1 MKDRRT
7 SALGWGMAV
16 GFSLLSGVCAV
27 AIGLYVAN
35 ARQHVGANY
44 TALVADVVRAQQ
56 HPVLLRATL
65 DAMQEHPEHL
75 HTEQLEN
82 LLWRIP
88 QHIRGVSHGLSQSQL
103 APWEYQPALDA
114 LARVETRLPELA
126 ALIEAG
132 IESSDD
138 RQALLELG
146 YEIETEL
153 AWAYGE
159 LNDLIH
165 VAAGEQRLIME
176 RLSLA
181 IGLLVLLALAVVAS
195 LMLALLRLSRQ
206 RELVSRLSLVDD
218 LTGLGNRR
226 YLLETAERLYQQSLR
241 NEHPLSLALLDLDH
255 FKHLNDTWG
264 HPTGDKVL
272 VAFARA
278 LQEVTRQADVVAR
291 IGGEEFCILMPDT
304 PLEGALDLAERI
316 RQRIAELNEDAL
328 GVPTSISV
336 SLGLA
341 TGMGSC
347 ADFDRLYSRADR
359 ALYRAKANGRNR
371 TEVSEA

>member
-7 SALGWGMAV
+7 SALGWGLAV

-75 HTEQLEN
+75 HTERLEN
-82 LLWRIP
+82 LVWRIP

-103 APWEYQPALDA
+103 APWECRPALDA

-132 IESSDD
+132 IETSDD
-138 RQALLELG
+138 RQALQELG

-165 VAAGEQRLIME
+165 MAAGEQRLIME

-264 HPTGDKVL
+264 HPAGDRVL

-316 RQRIAELNEDAL
+316 RQRIAEMNEDVL
-328 GVPTSISV
+328 GVPTSIAV

-341 TGMGSC
+341 TGMGSA

>member
-56 HPVLLRATL
+56 HPILLRTTL
-65 DAMQEHPEHL
+65 DAMQEHPEHR
-75 HTEQLEN
+75 HAERLEN

-103 APWEYQPALDA
+103 APWKYRPALDA
-114 LARVETRLPELA
+114 LARVEPRLPELA

-132 IESSDD
+132 IETNDD
-138 RQALLELG
+138 RQALQALG

-241 NEHPLSLALLDLDH
+241 NQRPLSLALLDLDH

-264 HPTGDKVL
+264 HPAGDKVL

-304 PLEGALDLAERI
+304 PSEGALDLAERI
-316 RQRIAELNEDAL
+316 RQRIAELNEDVL
-328 GVPTSISV
+328 GVPTSIAV

-341 TGMGSC
+341 TGMGSA

-359 ALYRAKANGRNR
+359 AHYRAKANGRNR
-371 TEVSEA
+371 TEVSAA

>member
-7 SALGWGMAV
+7 SALGWSMAV

-75 HTEQLEN
+75 HAERLEN

-103 APWEYQPALDA
+103 APWEYRPALDA

-132 IESSDD
+132 IETSGD
-138 RQALLELG
+138 RQALQELG

-264 HPTGDKVL
+264 HPAGDKVL

-316 RQRIAELNEDAL
+316 RQRIAELNEDVL
-328 GVPTSISV
+328 GIPTSIAV

-341 TGMGSC
+341 TGMASA

-359 ALYRAKANGRNR
+359 ALYLAKANGRNR

>member
-7 SALGWGMAV
+7 FALGWGMAL
-16 GFSLLSGVCAV
+16 GFSLLSGICAM

-65 DAMQEHPEHL
+65 NAMQEHPHHL
-75 HTEQLEN
+75 HAERLAN
-82 LLWRIP
+82 LVWRIP

-103 APWEYQPALDA
+103 APSDYRPALDT
-114 LARVETRLPELA
+114 LARVETRLAELA
-126 ALIEAG
+126 ALIDAD
-132 IESSDD
+132 IETDED
-138 RQALLELG
+138 RQALQALG
-146 YEIETEL
+146 YELETEL

-165 VAAGEQRLIME
+165 VAAGEQRQIME

-181 IGLLVLLALAVVAS
+181 IGLLVLLALAVVAG
-195 LMLALLRLSRQ
+195 LMLALIRLSRQ

-241 NEHPLSLALLDLDH
+241 NERPMSLALLDLDH

-264 HPTGDKVL
+264 HPAGDRVL
-272 VAFARA
+272 EAFAQA
-278 LQEVTRQADVVAR
+278 LQEETRQADIVAR

-304 PLEGALDLAERI
+304 PLEGAHDLAERV
-316 RQRIAELNEDAL
+316 RHRIAELNEAAL
-328 GVPTSISV
+328 GIPASITV

-341 TGMGSC
+341 TGTGS
-347 ADFDRLYSRADR
+347 AAGFDRLYSRADR

-371 TEVSEA
+371 TEVSKA